1 MNATG
6 YVAVGR
12 RSPRMSV
19 GWSTVPGKADSDART
34 TAELGDAGNALE

>member
-1 MNATG
+1 MNATRW
-6 YVAVGR
+6 VAEGR

-34 TAELGDAGNALE
+34 IAELADAENALD